1 MATTQTFET
10 IIHLNAQEAKNEMAA
25 LKKSLDELKKKKAEA
40 LRDPGT
46 SVKDINKFDK
56 QIKAA
61 EASIKAYGNNVSKT
75 IDVIHNLGTSSLGD
89 IEKAAREVRRVMK
102 QVTKPDEYNELN
114 KILQRCKDRMEEL
127 KASSIQSKK
136 EMQELDQAADNLKN
150 VLGNINGASLNEL
163 TAAATLLQQKLG
175 DIKPDDT
182 AYHETAEN
190 LSKIKN
196 RIQQLN
202 TSQKE
207 ANLTIDK
214 YDEEIKAATRSVT
227 DLVRENNLIDA
238 TLKNISGVSLRD
250 LQYSLKIVN
259 ERLADQKQGTAAF
272 EDLTDHA
279 KKLKAQIAAIN
290 GEQEKS
296 ESLFGKTANFL
307 NKNWGAITQTIAAF
321 SGLSANVRQCVDAY
335 TEMDQE
341 MNNVRKYT
349 GQSMEEVMEMNEDF
363 KKIDTRTP
371 RKHLNELA
379 ESAGRLGIT
388 SKDSIE
394 EFVDAAD
401 KISVALGDDLGD
413 DAIDKVGKLAM
424 AFGED
429 DRLGLRGAML
439 ATGSAINELA
449 QNSSASAGYLV
460 EFTARVAGVGKQVG
474 LTQAQIMGF
483 GAVMDENMQKDEMAS
498 TAFSQLLTKMS
509 TDTKTF
515 AKMAGVDLKTFSN
528 LVKTDINTAV
538 LTLMDNLKSK
548 GGFDQLGKMF
558 SDMGLDGTRAVAV
571 LSTMADKIDDVRSR
585 QEIATNAYKEATS
598 VIEEFDVQNTTIQ
611 GDIEK
616 AKNRFHE
623 LAIELGEKLLPVV
636 KYSISTGGIAIK
648 LLSVATSFTLKY
660 WRVIVVLASGIVA
673 YTLVVKAEAI
683 AEKAATAAKMASA
696 AADKLKAVRTA
707 FAASAQEAYNIAV
720 KVGTRQITLATAA
733 QQLWN
738 KAILANPYSAIL
750 ATMVAV
756 TAALVAFTSKAD
768 KATKAQREL
777 NEANAEA
784 AADCRSE
791 VAELSALVKLAQ
803 DKSSS
808 DEVRK
813 EAIKKLQEK
822 YPGYLDNLN
831 LENIYSNNAR
841 KAVDNLTDSILAQAK
856 ARVYLSKVEEL
867 EREKQNVNEEY
878 LNDWW
883 GKHTFTSQ
891 FQALANNI
899 AHYAEKGYNAV
910 SQGVGNWQFNRG
922 LKGFKEGWNEKTYIE
937 REGYGLNIAQQ
948 YNRNHQAELNDLSRM
963 QNVYLEKYRE
973 VQKQEAENLKN
984 VRKANKDLGSQGD
997 QSTSNNSEEYE
1008 SEAERKKREQEE
1020 RKAAIATRK
1029 AEAERKRKEAQA
1041 KKDLQAAIKA
1051 QQAITDAELVENYRR
1066 YTDEN
1071 LTYRDFM
1078 QQQYEIKSKG
1088 IDAQIEHYGKDS
1100 DEAQALLKK
1109 KTELEKQYQQDMLKM
1124 DNEEIQR
1131 KHANIAIDLQM
1142 AYEKKGAQEEL
1153 FKGENALKEELY
1165 HNEDALN
1172 EAMYQNDINMLKSRQ
1187 SLYKKDSQE
1196 WLDIDTE
1203 IKQRQKEQELTREQ
1217 RYNDLLAQYR
1227 AEWGRKD
1234 IKEQEDIALKGL
1246 DSLHSK
1252 KLLKEKDYEEMKKK
1266 IRLHYAELESSEN
1279 LKNSAGEQFKQ
1290 NVQSAYNTASN
1301 NAQADYS
1308 DKHPNGLNVGNL
1320 LTSDIDIY
1328 KSTLDNIKSMETE
1341 GVISHQEAMAA
1352 MSEAT
1357 ANMCNNLVTKM
1368 QAAMDTVS
1376 PLLSGM
1382 SSYYAAQS
1390 DYEVTVTEKK
1400 YEKLINAAGNNTAKT
1415 KKLEEKKEKEVA
1427 KIKSKY
1433 ARKQV
1438 AMQIAQA
1445 IAQTALSAIAA
1456 YSSAMQG
1463 VPFPANLT
1471 LAPVAAGIAVAAGA
1485 IQIAT
1490 IKKQQQAQEA
1500 GYYEGGFTSGKR
1512 YRREAGVVH
1521 EGEFVANHN
1530 AVNNPSILPAL
1541 QLIDQA
1547 QRNNTVSTLTAADIS
1562 RSIGQGGATVVSAP
1576 SITVQTD
1583 NEDLKNTIDDT
1594 NIVIDNLRDLLAAG
1608 VHAKLSM
1615 AELDREWK
1623 HYQLLQSN
1631 K

>member
-1 MATTQTFET
+1 MEKTQTFQT
-10 IIHLNAQEAKNEMAA
+10 IISLNAQEAKNDIADLEKRLEA
-25 LKKSLDELKKKKAEA
+25 LKKKKADA

-46 SVKDINKFDK
+46 LVKDINKFDK
-56 QIKAA
+56 EIKAA
-61 EASIKAYGNNVSKT
+61 EASLKAYGNNVSKT
-75 IDVIHNLGTSSLGD
+75 IETINNLETASLGD
-89 IEKAAREVRRVMK
+89 IEKAAREVRRAMK
-102 QVTKPDEYNELN
+102 QATTVEEYNKLN
-114 KILQRCKDRMEEL
+114 RYLQDCKDRMDEL

-136 EMQELDQAADNLKN
+136 ELQALDQAADNLKN
-150 VLGNINGASLNEL
+150 VLGNIDGASLNEL

-227 DLVRENNLIDA
+227 DLVRENNLIDT
-238 TLKNISGVSLRD
+238 TLKNISSASLRD

-321 SGLSANVRQCVDAY
+321 SGLSANVRQCVDVY

-558 SDMGLDGTRAVAV
+558 GDMGLDGTRAVAV

-756 TAALVAFTSKAD
+756 TATLVAFTSKAD

-777 NEANAEA
+777 NEANEEA

-791 VAELSALVKLAQ
+791 VAELSSLVKLAQ

-883 GKHTFTSQ
+883 GKMSHTFTSQ

-984 VRKANKDLGSQGD
+984 VRKANKDLGSQGG

-1020 RKAAIATRK
+1020 RKAA
-1029 AEAERKRKEAQA
+1029 AERKRKEAQA
-1041 KKDLQAAIKA
+1041 NKALQAAIKA
-1051 QQAITDAELVENYRR
+1051 QKAITDKELAKNYRR

-1071 LTYRDFM
+1071 LAYRDFM

-1088 IDAQIEHYGKDS
+1088 IDAQIELYGKDS

-1217 RYNDLLAQYR
+1217 RYNDRLAQYR

-1252 KLLKEKDYEEMKKK
+1252 KLLKEEEYEEMKKK

-1341 GVISHQEAMAA
+1341 SVISHQEAMAA

-1463 VPFPANLT
+1463 VPYPANLI
-1471 LAPVAAGIAVAAGA
+1471 LAPVAAGIAAAAGA

-1576 SITVQTD
+1576 SVTVQTD

-1623 HYQLLQSN
+1623 HYQRLQSN

>member
-449 QNSSASAGYLV
+449 QNSSASEGYLV

-623 LAIELGEKLLPVV
+623 LAIELGEKLMPVV

-963 QNVYLEKYRE
+963 QNVYLENYRE

-1088 IDAQIEHYGKDS
+1088 IDAQIELYGKDS

>member
-1 MATTQTFET
+1 MEKTQTFQT
-10 IIHLNAQEAKNEMAA
+10 IISLNAQEAKNDIADLEKRLEA
-25 LKKSLDELKKKKAEA
+25 LKKKKADA

-46 SVKDINKFDK
+46 LVKDINKFDK
-56 QIKAA
+56 EIKAA
-61 EASIKAYGNNVSKT
+61 EASLKAYGNNVSKT
-75 IDVIHNLGTSSLGD
+75 IETINNLETASLGD

-102 QVTKPDEYNELN
+102 QVTKPEEYNDLN
-114 KILQRCKDRMEEL
+114 QRLQDCKDRMDEL

-136 EMQELDQAADNLKN
+136 ELQALDQAADNLKN
-150 VLGNINGASLNEL
+150 VLGNIDGASLNEL
-163 TAAATLLQQKLG
+163 TAAATSLQQKLG

-227 DLVRENNLIDA
+227 DLVRENNLIDT
-238 TLKNISGVSLRD
+238 TLKNISGASLRD

-296 ESLFGKTANFL
+296 ASLFGKTANFL

-321 SGLSANVRQCVDAY
+321 SGLSANVRQCVDVY

-558 SDMGLDGTRAVAV
+558 GDMGLDGTRAVAV

-756 TAALVAFTSKAD
+756 TATLVAFTSKAD

-777 NEANAEA
+777 NEANEEA

-791 VAELSALVKLAQ
+791 VAELSSLVKLAQ

-883 GKHTFTSQ
+883 GKMSHTFTSQ

-984 VRKANKDLGSQGD
+984 VRKANKDLGSQGG

-1020 RKAAIATRK
+1020 RKAA
-1029 AEAERKRKEAQA
+1029 AERKRKEAQA
-1041 KKDLQAAIKA
+1041 NKALQAAIKA
-1051 QQAITDAELVENYRR
+1051 QKAITDKELAKNYRR

-1071 LTYRDFM
+1071 LAYRDFM

-1088 IDAQIEHYGKDS
+1088 IDAQIELYGKDS

-1109 KTELEKQYQQDMLKM
+1109 KTELEKQYQQDMLKK

-1217 RYNDLLAQYR
+1217 RYNDRLAQYR

-1252 KLLKEKDYEEMKKK
+1252 KLLKEEEYEEMKKK

-1341 GVISHQEAMAA
+1341 SVISHQEAMAA

-1438 AMQIAQA
+1438 AMQITQA

-1463 VPFPANLT
+1463 VPYPTNLI
-1471 LAPVAAGIAVAAGA
+1471 LASVAASIAAAAGA

-1576 SITVQTD
+1576 SVTVQTD

-1623 HYQLLQSN
+1623 HYQRLQSN

>member
-1 MATTQTFET
+1 MPAP
-10 IIHLNAQEAKNEMAA
+10 

-75 IDVIHNLGTSSLGD
+75 IDTINNLGTSSLGD
-89 IEKAAREVRRVMK
+89 IEKAAREVRRAMK
-102 QVTKPDEYNELN
+102 QVTNPEEYNELN
-114 KILQRCKDRMEEL
+114 KRLQECKDRMDEL
-127 KASSIQSKK
+127 KASSVQSKK
-136 EMQELDQAADNLKN
+136 EMQDLDQAADNLKN
-150 VLGNINGASLNEL
+150 VLGNISGASLNEL

-175 DIKPDDT
+175 DIKPDST

-190 LSKIKN
+190 ISKIRS
-196 RIQQLN
+196 RIKQLGA
-202 TSQKE
+202 SQKE
-207 ANLTIDK
+207 VNLTIDK
-214 YDEEIKAATRSVT
+214 YDEEIKAACRSSR
-227 DLVRENNLIDA
+227 DLERENKLINE
-238 TLKNISGVSLRD
+238 TLKNITGSSLRD

-279 KKLKAQIAAIN
+279 EKLKAQIAAIN

-296 ESLFGKTANFL
+296 VSLFGKTANFL

-401 KISVALGDDLGD
+401 KISVALGDDLGN

-558 SDMGLDGTRAVAV
+558 GDMGLDGTRAVAV

-585 QEIATNAYKEATS
+585 QEIATNAYKEAKS

-611 GDIEK
+611 GDVEK

-636 KYSISTGGIAIK
+636 KYSISTGGLAIK

-660 WRVIVVLASGIVA
+660 WRVIVVLAAGIAA

-720 KVGTRQITLATAA
+720 KVGTKQITLATAA

-756 TAALVAFTSKAD
+756 TAALVAFSSKAD

-777 NEANAEA
+777 NKANEEA

-791 VAELSALVKLAQ
+791 VAELSTLVKLAQ

-841 KAVDNLTDSILAQAK
+841 KAVDNLTNSILAQAK

-867 EREKQNVNEEY
+867 EREKQNVDEEY

-883 GKHTFTSQ
+883 GRMSHTFTSQ

-922 LKGFKEGWNEKTYIE
+922 LKGFKEGWNEETYIE
-937 REGYGLNIAQQ
+937 RKGYGLDIASQ

-1008 SEAERKKREQEE
+1008 SEVERKKREQEE

-1029 AEAERKRKEAQA
+1029 AEAEHKRKEAQA
-1041 KKDLQAAIKA
+1041 L
-1051 QQAITDAELVENYRR
+1051 
-1066 YTDEN
+1066 
-1071 LTYRDFM
+1071 
-1078 QQQYEIKSKG
+1078 S
-1088 IDAQIEHYGKDS
+1088 
-1100 DEAQALLKK
+1100 K

-1217 RYNDLLAQYR
+1217 RYNDRLAQYR
-1227 AEWGRKD
+1227 AEWWRKD

-1246 DSLHSK
+1246 ESLHSK
-1252 KLLKEKDYEEMKKK
+1252 KLLKEEEYEEMKKK

-1328 KSTLDNIKSMETE
+1328 KSTLDNIKSMETK

-1368 QAAMDTVS
+1368 QAAMDAVS

-1463 VPFPANLT
+1463 VPYPANLI
-1471 LAPVAAGIAVAAGA
+1471 LAPVAAGIAAAAGA

-1576 SITVQTD
+1576 SVTVQTN

-1623 HYQLLQSN
+1623 HYQRLQSN

>member
-349 GQSMEEVMEMNEDF
+349 GQSMEDVMEMNEDF

-1088 IDAQIEHYGKDS
+1088 IDAQIELYGKDS

>member
-75 IDVIHNLGTSSLGD
+75 IDTINNLGTSSLGD
-89 IEKAAREVRRVMK
+89 IEKAAREVRRAMK

-114 KILQRCKDRMEEL
+114 KVLQRCKDRMDEL
-127 KASSIQSKK
+127 KASSVQSKK

-175 DIKPDDT
+175 DIKPDST

-190 LSKIKN
+190 ISKIRS
-196 RIQQLN
+196 RIKQLGA
-202 TSQKE
+202 SQKE
-207 ANLTIDK
+207 VNLTIDK
-214 YDEEIKAATRSVT
+214 YDEEIKAACRSSQ
-227 DLVRENNLIDA
+227 DLERENKLINE
-238 TLKNISGVSLRD
+238 TLKNITGSSLRD

-279 KKLKAQIAAIN
+279 EKLKAQIAAIN

-296 ESLFGKTANFL
+296 ASLFGKTANFL
-307 NKNWGAITQTIAAF
+307 NKNWGAITQTIAAY
-321 SGLSANVRQCVDAY
+321 SGLSSTVRQSVAAY
-335 TEMDQE
+335 AEME
-341 MNNVRKYT
+341 ESMANVRKYT
-349 GQSMEEVMEMNEDF
+349 GQTDEQVHQMNEDF
-363 KKIDTRTP
+363 KRLDTRTP
-371 RKHLNELA
+371 REQLNELA
-379 ESAGRLGIT
+379 GSAGRLGIT
-388 SKDSIE
+388 NKQMIE
-394 EFVDAAD
+394 EFVDGAD
-401 KISVALGDDLGD
+401 KINVALGDDLGKG
-413 DAIDKVGKLAM
+413 AVDKIGKLAQM
-424 AFGED
+424 FGED
-429 DRLGLRGAML
+429 KTKGLRGAML
-439 ATGSAINELA
+439 ATGSAVNELA
-449 QNSSASAGYLV
+449 QNSSANAGYIV
-460 EFTARVAGVGKQVG
+460 DFTADLSGVGVQAG
-474 LTQAQIMGF
+474 MTQAQIMGL
-483 GAVMDENMQKDEMAS
+483 ASALDQNMQEEATS
-498 TAFSQLLTKMS
+498 ATVFSQLITKMYQEPA
-509 TDTKTF
+509 KF
-515 AKMAGVDLKTFSN
+515 AKIAGMQVKEFTNLMKTN
-528 LVKTDINTAV
+528 ANEG
-538 LTLMDNLKSK
+538 LMTFLEAMKSK
-548 GGFDQLGKMF
+548 GGFDQMAPMF
-558 SDMGLDGTRAVAV
+558 EAMNLNGTRAVGV
-571 LSTMADKIDDVRSR
+571 LSAVASHLDQVKTAQDL
-585 QEIATNAYKEATS
+585 ATKSYSDGTS
-598 VIEEFDVQNTTIQ
+598 VLNEFNTQNTTVQ
-611 GDIEK
+611 ANLDK
-616 AKNRFHE
+616 AKKQFQDLN
-623 LAIELGEKLLPVV
+623 IELGKKLMPISA
-636 KYSISTGGIAIK
+636 YAISTMSIAI
-648 LLSVATSFTLKY
+648 
-660 WRVIVVLASGIVA
+660 R
-673 YTLVVKAEAI
+673 TLVTLVNYVTNNAKELAVLGAAITVCTVLWYKETTAVKLNTSRKVINMAMDKALVSTQTLLKASLVALRATWALLTKGVQGYIAVMRAARIASLTNPWAALATVLTVVGVAVYGAVKAFN
-683 AEKAATAAKMASA
+683 S
-696 AADKLKAVRTA
+696 
-707 FAASAQEAYNIAV
+707 Y
-720 KVGTRQITLATAA
+720 
-733 QQLWN
+733 
-738 KAILANPYSAIL
+738 
-750 ATMVAV
+750 
-756 TAALVAFTSKAD
+756 
-768 KATKAQREL
+768 
-777 NEANAEA
+777 NEALRNN
-784 AADCRSE
+784 
-791 VAELSALVKLAQ
+791 
-803 DKSSS
+803 
-808 DEVRK
+808 
-813 EAIKKLQEK
+813 LQEVK
-822 YPGYLDNLN
+822 N
-831 LENIYSNNAR
+831 R
-841 KAVDNLTDSILAQAK
+841 KAV
-856 ARVYLSKVEEL
+856 L
-867 EREKQNVNEEY
+867 EQN
-878 LNDWW
+878 
-883 GKHTFTSQ
+883 
-891 FQALANNI
+891 QAL
-899 AHYAEKGYNAV
+899 EKKVADATIDERSKIEMLTKIIRSNAY
-910 SQGVGNWQFNRG
+910 SI
-922 LKGFKEGWNEKTYIE
+922 K
-937 REGYGLNIAQQ
+937 
-948 YNRNHQAELNDLSRM
+948 
-963 QNVYLEKYRE
+963 
-973 VQKQEAENLKN
+973 
-984 VRKANKDLGSQGD
+984 
-997 QSTSNNSEEYE
+997 
-1008 SEAERKKREQEE
+1008 E
-1020 RKAAIATRK
+1020 RKAAIAALQRMVPEYHASISKEGKLYNENKKAIEDYIKKLEDAAMAEAIYEKKREIAKKRLELKTKETKIKGSLKAVK
-1029 AEAERKRKEAQA
+1029 AEREAHPNIYTTKKVFRPGTSLYDKGGYIHIDNDKLKSNKEQEWIHKKRLEAVVSQEKVLEAEEAALNRTINSNKNIKKVLTDIIKKDDDSTNTTNENINLSSFPGYTNSTNNTGSTGSTGDPEEDREAAA
-1041 KKDLQAAIKA
+1041 KKREQEMSAETKAAYEAELQAAKDKTKKE
-1051 QQAITDAELVENYRR
+1051 QA
-1066 YTDEN
+1066 EN
-1071 LTYRDFM
+1071 LLAFSQGEKLYTEYF
-1078 QQQYEIKSKG
+1078 
-1088 IDAQIEHYGKDS
+1088 DARHDIAERGY
-1100 DEAQALLKK
+1100 QAL
-1109 KTELEKQYQQDMLKM
+1109 EQVYQKYGTDYGQMQ
-1124 DNEEIQR
+1124 EEIASEQTER
-1131 KHANIAIDLQM
+1131 EKDHAKAMILDIEAYRQKAINQANNEFEDSKSDM
-1142 AYEKKGAQEEL
+1142 YHDEE
-1153 FKGENALKEELY
+1153 
-1165 HNEDALN
+1165 ALN
-1172 EAMYQNDINMLKSRQ
+1172 EQLFEIDMTALADRKAALAEGTE
-1187 SLYKKDSQE
+1187 E
-1196 WLDIDTE
+1196 WLDVSAEMT
-1203 IKQRQKEQELTREQ
+1203 QKEEEHALYLKQ

-1252 KLLKEKDYEEMKKK
+1252 KLLKEKDYEEMKRK

-1320 LTSDIDIY
+1320 ITSDIDIY
-1328 KSTLDNIKSMETE
+1328 KSTLDNIKSMEKE
-1341 GVISHQEAMAA
+1341 SVISHQEAMAA

-1463 VPFPANLT
+1463 VPYPANLI
-1471 LAPVAAGIAVAAGA
+1471 LAPVAAGIAAAAGA

-1576 SITVQTD
+1576 SVTVQTD
-1583 NEDLKNTIDDT
+1583 NEDLKNTINDT
-1594 NIVIDNLRDLLAAG
+1594 NVVIDNLRDLLAAG

-1615 AELDREWK
+1615 TELDREWK
-1623 HYQLLQSN
+1623 HYQRLQSN

>member
-10 IIHLNAQEAKNEMAA
+10 IIHLNAQEAKNEMTA

-75 IDVIHNLGTSSLGD
+75 IETINNLETASLGD
-89 IEKAAREVRRVMK
+89 IEKAAREVRRAMK
-102 QVTKPDEYNELN
+102 QVTTPKEYDKLNEN
-114 KILQRCKDRMEEL
+114 LQRCKDRMDEL
-127 KASSIQSKK
+127 KASSVQSKK

-175 DIKPDDT
+175 DIKPDST

-190 LSKIKN
+190 ISKIRS
-196 RIQQLN
+196 RIKQLGA
-202 TSQKE
+202 SQKE

-214 YDEEIKAATRSVT
+214 YDEEIKAACRSSR
-227 DLVRENNLIDA
+227 DLERENKLINE
-238 TLKNISGVSLRD
+238 TLKNITGSSLRD

-272 EDLTDHA
+272 EDLTDRA
-279 KKLKAQIAAIN
+279 EKLKAQIAAIN

-296 ESLFGKTANFL
+296 VSLFGKTANFL

-401 KISVALGDDLGD
+401 KISVALGDDLGN

-439 ATGSAINELA
+439 STGSAINELA

-558 SDMGLDGTRAVAV
+558 GDMGLDGTRAVAV

-585 QEIATNAYKEATS
+585 QEIATNAYKEAKS

-611 GDIEK
+611 GDVEK

-636 KYSISTGGIAIK
+636 KYSISTGGLAIK

-660 WRVIVVLASGIVA
+660 WRVIVVLAAGIAA

-720 KVGTRQITLATAA
+720 KVGTKQITLATAA

-756 TAALVAFTSKAD
+756 TAALVAFSSKAD

-777 NEANAEA
+777 NKANEEA

-791 VAELSALVKLAQ
+791 VAELSTLVKLAQ

-841 KAVDNLTDSILAQAK
+841 KAVDNLTNSILAQAK

-867 EREKQNVNEEY
+867 EREKQNVDEEY

-883 GKHTFTSQ
+883 GRMSHTFTSQ

-922 LKGFKEGWNEKTYIE
+922 LKGFKEGWNEETYIE
-937 REGYGLNIAQQ
+937 RKGYGLDIASQ

-984 VRKANKDLGSQGD
+984 IREANKDLGNKGD

-1008 SEAERKKREQEE
+1008 SEAERKKQEQEE
-1020 RKAAIATRK
+1020 RKAA
-1029 AEAERKRKEAQA
+1029 AERKRKEAQA
-1041 KKDLQAAIKA
+1041 NKALQAAIKA
-1051 QQAITDAELVENYRR
+1051 QKAITDKELAKNYRR

-1071 LTYRDFM
+1071 LAYRDFM

-1088 IDAQIEHYGKDS
+1088 IDAQIELYGKDS

-1203 IKQRQKEQELTREQ
+1203 IKQRQKEQVLTREQ

-1252 KLLKEKDYEEMKKK
+1252 KLLKEEEYEEMKKK

-1341 GVISHQEAMAA
+1341 SVISHQEAMTA

-1357 ANMCNNLVTKM
+1357 GNMCNNLVTKM
-1368 QAAMDTVS
+1368 QAAMDAVS

-1445 IAQTALSAIAA
+1445 IAQTALSALAA
-1456 YSSAMQG
+1456 YRSVMQD
-1463 VPFPANLT
+1463 VPYPVNLT
-1471 LAPVAAGIAVAAGA
+1471 LAPVAAGIAAAAGA
-1485 IQIAT
+1485 IQIAA

-1576 SITVQTD
+1576 SVTVQTD
-1583 NEDLKNTIDDT
+1583 NEELKNTINDT
-1594 NIVIDNLRDLLAAG
+1594 NVVIDNLRDLLAAG

-1615 AELDREWK
+1615 TELDREWK
-1623 HYQLLQSN
+1623 HYQRLQSN

>member
-25 LKKSLDELKKKKAEA
+25 LKKSLDELKKKKTEA

-61 EASIKAYGNNVSKT
+61 EASIKAYGNNISKT
-75 IDVIHNLGTSSLGD
+75 IETINNLETASLGD
-89 IEKAAREVRRVMK
+89 IEKAAREVRRAMK
-102 QVTKPDEYNELN
+102 QVTTQEEYNKLN
-114 KILQRCKDRMEEL
+114 QRLQDCKDRMDEL

-136 EMQELDQAADNLKN
+136 ELQALDQAADNLKN
-150 VLGNINGASLNEL
+150 VLGNIDGASLNEL
-163 TAAATLLQQKLG
+163 TAAAASLQQKLG
-175 DIKPDDT
+175 DIKPDST

-190 LSKIKN
+190 ISKIRS
-196 RIQQLN
+196 RIKQLSA
-202 TSQKE
+202 SQKE

-214 YDEEIKAATRSVT
+214 YDEEIKAACKSSQ
-227 DLVRENNLIDA
+227 DLERENKLINE
-238 TLKNISGVSLRD
+238 TLKNISGSSLRD

-296 ESLFGKTANFL
+296 VSLFGKTANFL
-307 NKNWGAITQTIAAF
+307 NKNWGAITQTIAAL

-401 KISVALGDDLGD
+401 KISVALGDDLGN

-439 ATGSAINELA
+439 ATGSAVNELA

-558 SDMGLDGTRAVAV
+558 GDMGLDGTRAVAV

-585 QEIATNAYKEATS
+585 QEIATNAYKEAKS

-611 GDIEK
+611 GDVEK

-636 KYSISTGGIAIK
+636 KYSISTGGLAIK

-660 WRVIVVLASGIVA
+660 WRVIVVLAAGIAA

-720 KVGTRQITLATAA
+720 KVGTKQITLATAA

-756 TAALVAFTSKAD
+756 TAALVAFSSKAD

-777 NEANAEA
+777 NKANEEA

-791 VAELSALVKLAQ
+791 VAELSTLVKLAQ

-841 KAVDNLTDSILAQAK
+841 KAVDNLTNSILAQAK

-867 EREKQNVNEEY
+867 EREKQNVDEEY

-883 GKHTFTSQ
+883 GRMSHTFTSQ

-922 LKGFKEGWNEKTYIE
+922 LKGFKEGWNEETYIE
-937 REGYGLNIAQQ
+937 RKGYGLNIASQ

-973 VQKQEAENLKN
+973 VQEQEAENLKN
-984 VRKANKDLGSQGD
+984 IRETNRDL
-997 QSTSNNSEEYE
+997 SNNSEEYE
-1008 SEAERKKREQEE
+1008 SEAERKKQEQEE
-1020 RKAAIATRK
+1020 RKAA
-1029 AEAERKRKEAQA
+1029 AERKRKEAQA
-1041 KKDLQAAIKA
+1041 NKALQAAIKA
-1051 QQAITDAELVENYRR
+1051 QKAITDKELAKNYRR

-1071 LTYRDFM
+1071 LAYRDFM

-1088 IDAQIEHYGKDS
+1088 IDAQIELYGKDS

-1217 RYNDLLAQYR
+1217 RYNDRLAQYR
-1227 AEWGRKD
+1227 AEWWRKD

-1246 DSLHSK
+1246 ESLHSK
-1252 KLLKEKDYEEMKKK
+1252 KLLKEEEYEEMKKK

-1328 KSTLDNIKSMETE
+1328 KSTLDNIKSMETK

-1368 QAAMDTVS
+1368 QAAMDAVS

-1463 VPFPANLT
+1463 VPYPANLI
-1471 LAPVAAGIAVAAGA
+1471 LAPVAAGIAAAAGS

-1576 SITVQTD
+1576 SVTVQTN

-1623 HYQLLQSN
+1623 HYQRLQSN

>member
-40 LRDPGT
+40 LRDPGA

-75 IDVIHNLGTSSLGD
+75 IETINNLEKASLGD
-89 IEKAAREVRRVMK
+89 IERAAREVRRAMK
-102 QVTKPDEYNELN
+102 QVTTQEEYNGLN
-114 KILQRCKDRMEEL
+114 QRLQECKDRMEEL

-175 DIKPDDT
+175 DIKPDST

-196 RIQQLN
+196 RIQQLSA
-202 TSQKE
+202 SQKE

-214 YDEEIKAATRSVT
+214 YDEEIKAACKSSR
-227 DLVRENNLIDA
+227 DLERENKLINE
-238 TLKNISGVSLRD
+238 TLKNITGSSLRD

-296 ESLFGKTANFL
+296 ASLFGKTANFL

-379 ESAGRLGIT
+379 ESAGCLGIT

-558 SDMGLDGTRAVAV
+558 GDMGLDGTRAVAV

-756 TAALVAFTSKAD
+756 TATLVAFTSKAD

-777 NEANAEA
+777 NEANEEA

-791 VAELSALVKLAQ
+791 VAELSSLVKLAQ

-883 GKHTFTSQ
+883 GKMSHTFTSQ

-922 LKGFKEGWNEKTYIE
+922 LKGFKEGWNKETYIE

-984 VRKANKDLGSQGD
+984 IREANRDLGNNGN

-1008 SEAERKKREQEE
+1008 SEAERKKQEQEE
-1020 RKAAIATRK
+1020 RKAA
-1029 AEAERKRKEAQA
+1029 AERKRKEAQA
-1041 KKDLQAAIKA
+1041 NKALQAAIKA
-1051 QQAITDAELVENYRR
+1051 QKAITDKELAKNYRR

-1071 LTYRDFM
+1071 LAYRDFM

-1088 IDAQIEHYGKDS
+1088 IDAQIELYGKDS

-1252 KLLKEKDYEEMKKK
+1252 KLLKEEEYEEMKKK

-1328 KSTLDNIKSMETE
+1328 KSTLDNIKSMEKE
-1341 GVISHQEAMAA
+1341 SVISHQVAMAT

-1456 YSSAMQG
+1456 YSSAMKG

-1471 LAPVAAGIAVAAGA
+1471 LAPVAAGIAAAAGA

-1576 SITVQTD
+1576 SVTVQTN

-1623 HYQLLQSN
+1623 HYQRLQSN

>member
-1088 IDAQIEHYGKDS
+1088 IDAQIELYGKDS